1 MENIGERVTLCEDGK
16 YRWRYDVSL
25 LKNPMIFLMVW
36 KIFFFIFLGIF
47 VITTIADT
55 IQWGT
60 KRLAGNLKIWGIV
73 LIGMTAVVFLGYLV
87 YAAKMGW
94 KYCVIFEMDEKGI
107 NHAQIPEQAEKAR
120 AMGEMTM
127 RLGAGNP
134 TMEGIGRNSQRTE
147 MYSEFA
153 KVKKVKAYPNQNLIK
168 VNGFLDHNQVY
179 VQKEDFEFVERYII
193 SRCHLSK

>member
-1 MENIGERVTLCEDGK
+1 MENIGERVTLCKDGK

-25 LKNPMIFLMVW
+25 LRNPMIFLMVW
-36 KIFFFIFLGIF
+36 KIFSFILLGIF
-47 VITTIADT
+47 VVTTIVDT
-55 IQWGT
+55 VQWGT
-60 KRLAGNLKIWGIV
+60 EHLVGNLKIWGIIMIV
-73 LIGMTAVVFLGYLV
+73 MTFVVFLGYLV

-120 AMGEMTM
+120 AIGEMTM
-127 RLGAGNP
+127 SLGAGNP
-134 TMEGIGRNSQRTE
+134 TMVGIGRNCQRTE

-153 KVKKVKAYPNQNLIK
+153 KVKKVKAYPNKNLIK

-179 VQKEDFEFVERYII
+179 VLKEDFAFVEKYIV
-193 SRCHLSK
+193 SRCQ